1 MLIENKNCES
11 FLLEWTRLVCQT
23 LISKSAFLLVAG
35 CWLIETASNEDRVRW
50 GVCPVFSRTMDLVE

>member
-23 LISKSAFLLVAG
+23 RINKSAFVLVAG
-35 CWLIETASNEDRVRW
+35 CWLIETASDEDGVRQ
-50 GVCPVFSRTMDLVE
+50 GVCPVLSRTMDLVE